1 MAGSALSVRL
11 SVAVLLAGTAVLLL
25 GNGLLMTLLPIR
37 AEGLGFSAGEIGL
50 MGTGHFL
57 GFALGC
63 LLGPRLVGP
72 VGHVRAFAAFA
83 ALAAVL
89 ALAFPLVPA
98 VLTWIALRAGIGF
111 AFALLFL
118 VIESWLNGEADN
130 AARGGIL
137 SVYLI
142 VSNLAGMGGQLSL
155 NLADPSGPVLF
166 SVAAMMIAASL
177 VPVALTSVSAPTAL
191 HAVRPRLLRLFRLSP
206 AGAAGCLLLGL
217 MEGAFWSLVPLYA
230 RQRGLELFDLTLF
243 LAAPVFG
250 ATLSQWFIGRLSD
263 RVDRRLVMLGCA
275 VLAAVFALAILAPVG
290 AAGLLVLAALHGAFA
305 LPLYGLAV
313 AHANDWTPRAE
324 VVETGGGL
332 LLLYA
337 AGAVV
342 GPAVAGSLMGLAGPA
357 SLLLFVAAVLA
368 SLALFVLWRLVVGR
382 QAPAATHH
390 DFRPVSRTT
399 QESFWLDDQAD

>member
-1 MAGSALSVRL
+1 MSARISI
-11 SVAVLLAGTAVLLL
+11 AILLAGTAVLLL
-25 GNGLLMTLLPIR
+25 GNSLLMTLLPIR
-37 AEGLGFSAGEIGL
+37 AASEGFTAGQIGF

-83 ALAAVL
+83 AIAAVMT
-89 ALAFPLVPA
+89 LAFPLMPS
-98 VLTWIALRAGIGF
+98 VLTWIVLRAGLGF

-130 AARGGIL
+130 TARGGIL

-142 VSNLAGMGGQLSL
+142 VSNIAGMGGQLSL
-155 NLADPSGPVLF
+155 NLAAPSGPVLF
-166 SVAAMMIAASL
+166 SIAAMMIAVSL
-177 VPVALTSVSAPTAL
+177 VPVSLTRVSAPATL
-191 HAVRPRLLRLFRLSP
+191 QAVRPRLRRLFRLSP
-206 AGAAGCLLLGL
+206 AGAVGCLMLGL

-230 RQRGLELFDLTLF
+230 HQRGLALFDLTLF

-275 VLAAVFALAILAPVG
+275 GLAALFALAILAPVG
-290 AAGLLVLAALHGAFA
+290 PGGLLVLAALHGAFA

-313 AHANDWTPRAE
+313 AHANDWVPREE

-342 GPAVAGSLMGLAGPA
+342 GPAIAGQLMGSLGPA
-357 SLLLFVAAVLA
+357 SLLLFVALVLVL
-368 SLALFVLWRLVVGR
+368 LALFVLWRLLVGR
-382 QAPAATHH
+382 TAPATTHH
-390 DFRPVSRTT
+390 DYRPVSRTT
-399 QESFWLDDQAD
+399 QESFLLDKETD